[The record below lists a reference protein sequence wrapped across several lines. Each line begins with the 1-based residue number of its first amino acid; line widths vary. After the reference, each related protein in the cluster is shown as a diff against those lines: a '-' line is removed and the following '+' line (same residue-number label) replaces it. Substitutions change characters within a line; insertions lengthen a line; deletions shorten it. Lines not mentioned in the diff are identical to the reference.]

1 MTANILRLEQDDCGV
16 GSLYVLR
23 KKKMPCTQIN
33 IQRLILYHEY
43 RVTIS
48 SETIC
53 IGLFETFQPQP
64 VAVRMSPTTQSS
76 NPWRDE
82 ASVLT

>member
-1 MTANILRLEQDDCGV
+1 MKEVTANILGLERDNCGSR
-16 GSLYVLR
+16 SLYVLGGGE
-23 KKKMPCTQIN
+23 CCVLIIN

-43 RVTIS
+43 QITIS

-64 VAVRMSPTTQSS
+64 VAVRMNPTVQSLK
-76 NPWRDE
+76 
-82 ASVLT
+82 ASTLT

>member
-1 MTANILRLEQDDCGV
+1 MLGLEPDNCGR
-16 GSLYVLR
+16 GSLYVLG
-23 KKKMPCTQIN
+23 KKKCCVLIIN

-43 RVTIS
+43 QITIS

-64 VAVRMSPTTQSS
+64 VAVRMSPTVQSLK
-76 NPWRDE
+76 

>member
-1 MTANILRLEQDDCGV
+1 MC
-16 GSLYVLR
+16 S
-23 KKKMPCTQIN
+23 IN

-43 RVTIS
+43 QITIS

-64 VAVRMSPTTQSS
+64 VAVRMTPTIRSLK
-76 NPWRDE
+76 

>member
-1 MTANILRLEQDDCGV
+1 MLGLEPDNCG
-16 GSLYVLR
+16 GRSLYVLG
-23 KKKMPCTQIN
+23 KKKCCVLIIN

-43 RVTIS
+43 QITIS

-64 VAVRMSPTTQSS
+64 VAVRMSPTVQSLK
-76 NPWRDE
+76 